1 MRPSPAAPSVEQGAA
16 SIAVSGD
23 HGALERVRPYLLA
36 MAPGGITHVGRLGL
50 AKSMKIA
57 TNLGLAV
64 QMLAFAEAVL
74 LAEKAGIA
82 RETAVEALLKSVVAS
97 PMVKYRG
104 PYVVGMPAEAWFD
117 VGMMQKDLKLAL
129 DLGRTTGV
137 PLPSVAVANEL
148 LTAARGMGL
157 GRSPRSRA
165 A

>member
-1 MRPSPAAPSVEQGAA
+1 ISGSTITVEQGAA

-74 LAEKAGIA
+74 LAEKAGMR
-82 RETAVEALLKSVVAS
+82 REPAVEALLEYVVAS

-104 PYVVGMPAEAWFD
+104 PYVVGKMPRDAWIN
-117 VGMMQKDLKLAL
+117 VGRVQDELQLARAQG
-129 DLGRTTGV
+129 DSTRVTV
-137 PLPSVAVANEL
+137 P
-148 LTAARGMGL
+148 
-157 GRSPRSRA
+157 
-165 A
+165 